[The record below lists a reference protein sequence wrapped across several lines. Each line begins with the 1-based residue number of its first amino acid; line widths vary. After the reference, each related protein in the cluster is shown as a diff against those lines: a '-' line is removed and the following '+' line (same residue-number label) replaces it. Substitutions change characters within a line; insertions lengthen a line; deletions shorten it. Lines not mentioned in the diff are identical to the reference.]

1 MQQEMSHH
9 KFFNALIGNRVEQ
22 FWLTNQLKMSPTQYV
37 KFFYKLARWRL
48 DFDSS
53 VQQNVKKMLF
63 VETIAKA
70 KLYAKSE
77 WALDIEPQF
86 GEYIDR
92 VDKGWICYS
101 GCTKFK
107 NSEWCRYNIM

>member
-1 MQQEMSHH
+1 
-9 KFFNALIGNRVEQ
+9 
-22 FWLTNQLKMSPTQYV
+22 
-37 KFFYKLARWRL
+37 
-48 DFDSS
+48 
-53 VQQNVKKMLF
+53 MLF

-92 VDKGWICYS
+92 VDKGWLCYS

-107 NSEWCRYNIM
+107 NSE